1 MVCEEMRGKIDEYL
15 DGALSPEEAKRF
27 EEHMSSCP
35 DCSEE
40 LRLARAVLKAL
51 GELGEIE
58 VPSDFLGRVHEKID
72 AEKARSRKRLIYIRR
87 AGALAACI
95 VLAAAVYSGFDGA
108 QFEKNGNEM
117 LTQER
122 MENTAAPTPG
132 PTAAPAADTAVPQ
145 KEVEPE
151 VTVQPTQAPKKQAP
165 KPAKSAPAKSAPA
178 ASATPAATVTPTV
191 SAAPTEENAPAAAAP
206 EVATAHETADALP
219 ETAAVQAEVGAAAL
233 TDDRDGGTAMFS
245 ASTVPEEDAL
255 AKRSGGGAFREANGA
270 VTIYVAAGDAPRAR
284 EIADRLFPDGY
295 FAADGFVELCA
306 SLDAENIEY
315 FVSGEVTDGEVRF
328 KIIEN

>member
-51 GELGEIE
+51 GELDEIE

-122 MENTAAPTPG
+122 MENTAAPTPE

-151 VTVQPTQAPKKQAP
+151 MTVQPTSAPKKQAP
-165 KPAKSAPAKSAPA
+165 KPTKTTPA
-178 ASATPAATVTPTV
+178 ASAAPAVSASPAAP
-191 SAAPTEENAPAAAAP
+191 AEENAPAAAAAAPEATVVP
-206 EVATAHETADALP
+206 EVVDALP
-219 ETAAVQAEVGAAAL
+219 ETAAVQAEVGTSAL
-233 TDDRDGGTAMFS
+233 TDNSDSGTAMFS

-255 AKRSGGGAFREANGA
+255 TKRSGGGSTFREANGA
-270 VTIYVAAGDAPRAR
+270 VAIYVAAGDAPRAR

-295 FAADGFVELCA
+295 FAAADGFAELCA
-306 SLDAENIEY
+306 NLDGENIEY
-315 FVSGEVTDGEVRF
+315 FVIGEITDGEVGF
-328 KIIEN
+328 TIIEN

>member
-15 DGALSPEEAKRF
+15 DGALSPEEARRF

-95 VLAAAVYSGFDGA
+95 VLAAAVYSGFDGG

-122 MENTAAPTPG
+122 MENTAAPTPE

-165 KPAKSAPAKSAPA
+165 KPAKSAPA
-178 ASATPAATVTPTV
+178 ASATPAVTVTPTV

-206 EVATAHETADALP
+206 EAATAPETADALP
-219 ETAAVQAEVGAAAL
+219 ETAAVQAEVGASAL

-255 AKRSGGGAFREANGA
+255 TKRSGSGAFREANGA

-295 FAADGFVELCA
+295 FAAADGFAELCA

-328 KIIEN
+328 TIIEN

>member
-15 DGALSPEEAKRF
+15 DGALSPEEARRF

-58 VPSDFLGRVHEKID
+58 VPSNFLGRVHEKID

-122 MENTAAPTPG
+122 MENTAAPTPE

-165 KPAKSAPAKSAPA
+165 KPAKSAPA

-191 SAAPTEENAPAAAAP
+191 SAAPTEENAPAADAP
-206 EVATAHETADALP
+206 EEATAPETADALP
-219 ETAAVQAEVGAAAL
+219 ETAAVQAEVGASAL
-233 TDDRDGGTAMFS
+233 TDDRDSGTAMFS

-255 AKRSGGGAFREANGA
+255 TKRSGGGAFREANGA

-295 FAADGFVELCA
+295 FAAADGFAELCA

-315 FVSGEVTDGEVRF
+315 FVSGEVTEGEVRF
-328 KIIEN
+328 TIIEN

>member
-15 DGALSPEEAKRF
+15 DGALSPEEARRF

-95 VLAAAVYSGFDGA
+95 VLAAAVYSGFDGG

-122 MENTAAPTPG
+122 MENTAAPTPE

-165 KPAKSAPAKSAPA
+165 KPAKSAPA
-178 ASATPAATVTPTV
+178 ASATPAVTVTPTV
-191 SAAPTEENAPAAAAP
+191 SAAPTEENAPAIAVP
-206 EVATAHETADALP
+206 EVATAPETADALP
-219 ETAAVQAEVGAAAL
+219 ETAAVQAEVGASAL
-233 TDDRDGGTAMFS
+233 TDDRDSGTAMFS

-255 AKRSGGGAFREANGA
+255 TKRSGSGAFREANGA

-295 FAADGFVELCA
+295 FAAADGFVELCA

-315 FVSGEVTDGEVRF
+315 FVIGEVADGEVEF
-328 KIIEN
+328 TIVEN

>member
-15 DGALSPEEAKRF
+15 DGALSPEEARRF

-122 MENTAAPTPG
+122 MENTAAPTPE

-165 KPAKSAPAKSAPA
+165 KPAKSAPA
-178 ASATPAATVTPTV
+178 ASATPAVTVTPTV
-191 SAAPTEENAPAAAAP
+191 SAAPTEENAPAIAVP
-206 EVATAHETADALP
+206 EMATAPETADALP
-219 ETAAVQAEVGAAAL
+219 ETAAVQAEVGASAL

-255 AKRSGGGAFREANGA
+255 TKRSGGGAFREANGA

-295 FAADGFVELCA
+295 FAAADGFAELCA

-328 KIIEN
+328 TIIEN

>member
-122 MENTAAPTPG
+122 MENTAAPTPE

-165 KPAKSAPAKSAPA
+165 KPAKSAPA

-191 SAAPTEENAPAAAAP
+191 SAAPTEENALAVAAP
-206 EVATAHETADALP
+206 EVATAPETADALP

-255 AKRSGGGAFREANGA
+255 TKRSGGGAFREANGA

>member
-15 DGALSPEEAKRF
+15 DGALSPEEARRF

-58 VPSDFLGRVHEKID
+58 VPSNFLGRVHEKID

-122 MENTAAPTPG
+122 MENTAAPTPE

-165 KPAKSAPAKSAPA
+165 KPAKSAPA

-191 SAAPTEENAPAAAAP
+191 SAVPTEENAPAADAP
-206 EVATAHETADALP
+206 EAATVPETADALP

-245 ASTVPEEDAL
+245 ASAVPEEDAL
-255 AKRSGGGAFREANGA
+255 TKRSGGGSSLREANGA

-295 FAADGFVELCA
+295 FAAADGFVELCA

-315 FVSGEVTDGEVRF
+315 FVIGEVADGEVEF
-328 KIIEN
+328 TIVEN

>member
-15 DGALSPEEAKRF
+15 DGALSPEEARRF

-58 VPSDFLGRVHEKID
+58 VPSNFLGRVHEKID

-95 VLAAAVYSGFDGA
+95 VLAAAVYSGFDGG

-122 MENTAAPTPG
+122 MENTAAPTPE

-165 KPAKSAPAKSAPA
+165 KPAKSAPA

-206 EVATAHETADALP
+206 EVATAPETADALP
-219 ETAAVQAEVGAAAL
+219 ETAAVQAEVGASAL

-255 AKRSGGGAFREANGA
+255 TKRSGSGAFREANGA

-295 FAADGFVELCA
+295 FAAADGFAELCA

-328 KIIEN
+328 TIIEN

>member
-15 DGALSPEEAKRF
+15 DGALSPEEARRF

-122 MENTAAPTPG
+122 MENTAAPTPE

-165 KPAKSAPAKSAPA
+165 KPAKSAPA
-178 ASATPAATVTPTV
+178 ASATPAVTVTPTV

-206 EVATAHETADALP
+206 EAATAPETADALP
-219 ETAAVQAEVGAAAL
+219 ETAAVQAEVGASAL

-255 AKRSGGGAFREANGA
+255 TKRSGGGAFREANGA

-295 FAADGFVELCA
+295 FAAADGFAELCA

-328 KIIEN
+328 TIIEN

>member
-15 DGALSPEEAKRF
+15 DGALSPEEARRF

-122 MENTAAPTPG
+122 MENTAAPTPE

-165 KPAKSAPAKSAPA
+165 KPAKSAPA
-178 ASATPAATVTPTV
+178 ASATPAVTVTPTV

-206 EVATAHETADALP
+206 EAATAPETADALP
-219 ETAAVQAEVGAAAL
+219 ETAAVQAEVGASAL
-233 TDDRDGGTAMFS
+233 TDDRDSGTAMFS
-245 ASTVPEEDAL
+245 ASTVAEEDAL
-255 AKRSGGGAFREANGA
+255 TKRSGSGAFREANGA

-295 FAADGFVELCA
+295 FAAADGFVELCA

-315 FVSGEVTDGEVRF
+315 FVIGEVADGEVEF
-328 KIIEN
+328 TIVEN

>member
-15 DGALSPEEAKRF
+15 DGALSPEEARRF

-95 VLAAAVYSGFDGA
+95 VLAAAVYSGFDGG

-122 MENTAAPTPG
+122 MENTAAPTPE

-165 KPAKSAPAKSAPA
+165 KPAKSAPA
-178 ASATPAATVTPTV
+178 ASATPAVTVTPTV
-191 SAAPTEENAPAAAAP
+191 SAAPTEENAPAIAVP
-206 EVATAHETADALP
+206 EVATAPETADALP
-219 ETAAVQAEVGAAAL
+219 ETAAVQAEVGASAL
-233 TDDRDGGTAMFS
+233 TDDRDSGTAMFS

-255 AKRSGGGAFREANGA
+255 TKRSGSGAFREANGA

-295 FAADGFVELCA
+295 FAAADGFVELCA

-328 KIIEN
+328 TIIEN

>member
-40 LRLARAVLKAL
+40 LQLARAVLKAL

-117 LTQER
+117 LTQEH
-122 MENTAAPTPG
+122 MENTAAPTPE

-151 VTVQPTQAPKKQAP
+151 VTVQPTQVPKKQAP
-165 KPAKSAPAKSAPA
+165 KPAKSAPA

-191 SAAPTEENAPAAAAP
+191 SATPTEENAPAAAAP
-206 EVATAHETADALP
+206 EVATAPETADALP

-255 AKRSGGGAFREANGA
+255 TKRSGGGAFREANGA

-295 FAADGFVELCA
+295 FAAADGFVELCA

-315 FVSGEVTDGEVRF
+315 FVSGEVTDGKVRF
-328 KIIEN
+328 TIIEN

>member
-15 DGALSPEEAKRF
+15 DGALSPEEARRF

-95 VLAAAVYSGFDGA
+95 VLAAAVYSGFDGG

-122 MENTAAPTPG
+122 MENTAAPTPE

-165 KPAKSAPAKSAPA
+165 KPAKSAPA
-178 ASATPAATVTPTV
+178 ASATPAVTVTPTV
-191 SAAPTEENAPAAAAP
+191 SAAPTEENAPAIAVP
-206 EVATAHETADALP
+206 EVATAPETADALP
-219 ETAAVQAEVGAAAL
+219 ETAAVQAEVGASAL
-233 TDDRDGGTAMFS
+233 TDDRDSGTAMFS

-255 AKRSGGGAFREANGA
+255 TKRSGSGAFREANGA

-295 FAADGFVELCA
+295 FAAADGFAELCA

-328 KIIEN
+328 TIIEN

>member
-15 DGALSPEEAKRF
+15 DGALSPEEARRF

-95 VLAAAVYSGFDGA
+95 VLAAVVYSGFDGG

-122 MENTAAPTPG
+122 MENTAAPTPE

-165 KPAKSAPAKSAPA
+165 KPAKSAPA
-178 ASATPAATVTPTV
+178 ASATPAVTVTPTV

-206 EVATAHETADALP
+206 EAATAPETADALP
-219 ETAAVQAEVGAAAL
+219 ETAAVQAEVGASAL

-255 AKRSGGGAFREANGA
+255 TKRSGSGAFREANGA

-295 FAADGFVELCA
+295 FAAADGFAELCA

-328 KIIEN
+328 TIIEN

>member
-122 MENTAAPTPG
+122 MENTAAPTPE

-151 VTVQPTQAPKKQAP
+151 VTVQPTQVPKKQAP
-165 KPAKSAPAKSAPA
+165 KPAKSAPA

-191 SAAPTEENAPAAAAP
+191 SATPTEENAPAAAAP
-206 EVATAHETADALP
+206 EVATAPETADALP
-219 ETAAVQAEVGAAAL
+219 ETAAVQAEVDAAAL

-255 AKRSGGGAFREANGA
+255 TKRSGGDAFREANGA

-328 KIIEN
+328 TIIEN

>member
-15 DGALSPEEAKRF
+15 DGALSPEEARRF

-95 VLAAAVYSGFDGA
+95 VLAAAVYSGFDGG

-122 MENTAAPTPG
+122 MENTAAPTPE

-165 KPAKSAPAKSAPA
+165 KPAKSAPA

-191 SAAPTEENAPAAAAP
+191 SAAPTEENAPAIAVP
-206 EVATAHETADALP
+206 EAATAPETADALP
-219 ETAAVQAEVGAAAL
+219 ETAAVQAEVGASAL
-233 TDDRDGGTAMFS
+233 TDDRDSGTAMFS

-255 AKRSGGGAFREANGA
+255 TKRSGGGAFREANGA

-295 FAADGFVELCA
+295 FAAEDGFAELCA

-328 KIIEN
+328 TIIEN

>member
-15 DGALSPEEAKRF
+15 DGALSPEEARRF

-122 MENTAAPTPG
+122 MENTAAPTPE

-165 KPAKSAPAKSAPA
+165 KPAKSAPA

-191 SAAPTEENAPAAAAP
+191 SAAPTEENASAAAAP
-206 EVATAHETADALP
+206 EAATAPETADALP
-219 ETAAVQAEVGAAAL
+219 ETAAVQAEVGASAL

-245 ASTVPEEDAL
+245 ASAVPEEDAL
-255 AKRSGGGAFREANGA
+255 TKRSGGSSLREANGA
-270 VTIYVAAGDAPRAR
+270 VAIYVAAGDAPRAR
-284 EIADRLFPDGY
+284 EIADGLFPNGY
-295 FAADGFVELCA
+295 FAAADGFAELCA

-328 KIIEN
+328 TIIEN

>member
-51 GELGEIE
+51 GELDEIE

-122 MENTAAPTPG
+122 MENTAAPTPE

-165 KPAKSAPAKSAPA
+165 KPAKSAPA

-191 SAAPTEENAPAAAAP
+191 SAAPAEENAPTAAAAVP
-206 EVATAHETADALP
+206 EAATAPETADALP
-219 ETAAVQAEVGAAAL
+219 ETVAVQAEVGASAL
-233 TDDRDGGTAMFS
+233 TDNSDGGTAMFS

-255 AKRSGGGAFREANGA
+255 TKRSGGGSSLREANGA
-270 VTIYVAAGDAPRAR
+270 VAIYVAAGDAPRVR
-284 EIADRLFPDGY
+284 EIAGRLFPDGY
-295 FAADGFVELCA
+295 FAAADGFAELCA
-306 SLDAENIEY
+306 RLDAENIEY
-315 FVSGEVTDGEVRF
+315 FVSGDVTDGEVGF
-328 KIIEN
+328 TIIEN

>member
-15 DGALSPEEAKRF
+15 DGALSPEEARRF

-95 VLAAAVYSGFDGA
+95 VLAAAVYSGFDGG

-122 MENTAAPTPG
+122 MENTAAPTPE

-165 KPAKSAPAKSAPA
+165 KPAKSAPA
-178 ASATPAATVTPTV
+178 ASATPAVTVTPTV

-206 EVATAHETADALP
+206 EAATAPETADALP
-219 ETAAVQAEVGAAAL
+219 ETAAVQAEVGASAL
-233 TDDRDGGTAMFS
+233 TDDRDSGTAMFS

-255 AKRSGGGAFREANGA
+255 TKRSGSGAFREANGA

-295 FAADGFVELCA
+295 FAAADGFAELCA

-328 KIIEN
+328 TIIEN

>member
-15 DGALSPEEAKRF
+15 DGALSPEEARRF

-58 VPSDFLGRVHEKID
+58 VPSNFLGRVHEKID

-122 MENTAAPTPG
+122 MENTAAPTPE

-165 KPAKSAPAKSAPA
+165 KPAKSAPA
-178 ASATPAATVTPTV
+178 ASATPAVTVTPTV
-191 SAAPTEENAPAAAAP
+191 SAAPTEENAPAIAVP
-206 EVATAHETADALP
+206 EVATAPETADALP
-219 ETAAVQAEVGAAAL
+219 ETAAVQAEVGASAL
-233 TDDRDGGTAMFS
+233 TDDRDSGTAMFS

>member
-122 MENTAAPTPG
+122 MENTAAPTPE

-151 VTVQPTQAPKKQAP
+151 VTVQPTQVPKKQAP
-165 KPAKSAPAKSAPA
+165 KPAKSAPA

-206 EVATAHETADALP
+206 EVATTPETADALP

-255 AKRSGGGAFREANGA
+255 AKRPGGSAFREANGA

>member
-15 DGALSPEEAKRF
+15 DGALSPEEARRF

-58 VPSDFLGRVHEKID
+58 VPSNFLGRVHEKID

-122 MENTAAPTPG
+122 MENTAAPTPE

-165 KPAKSAPAKSAPA
+165 KPAKSAPA

-206 EVATAHETADALP
+206 EVATAPETADALP
-219 ETAAVQAEVGAAAL
+219 ETAAVQAEVGASAL
-233 TDDRDGGTAMFS
+233 TDDRDSGTAMFS

-255 AKRSGGGAFREANGA
+255 TKRSGSGAFREANGA

-295 FAADGFVELCA
+295 FAAADGFAELCA
-306 SLDAENIEY
+306 SLDAENIGY
-315 FVSGEVTDGEVRF
+315 FVIGEVADGEVEF
-328 KIIEN
+328 TIVEN

>member
-15 DGALSPEEAKRF
+15 DGALSPEEARRF

-122 MENTAAPTPG
+122 MENTAAPTPE

-165 KPAKSAPAKSAPA
+165 KPAKSAPA
-178 ASATPAATVTPTV
+178 ASATPAVTVTPTV

-206 EVATAHETADALP
+206 EAATAPETADALP
-219 ETAAVQAEVGAAAL
+219 ETAAVQAEVGASAL
-233 TDDRDGGTAMFS
+233 TDNSDGGTAMFS
-245 ASTVPEEDAL
+245 ASAVPEEDAL
-255 AKRSGGGAFREANGA
+255 TKRSGGSSLREANGA
-270 VTIYVAAGDAPRAR
+270 VAIYVAAGDAPRAR

-295 FAADGFVELCA
+295 FAAADGFVELCA

-315 FVSGEVTDGEVRF
+315 FVIGEVADGEVEF
-328 KIIEN
+328 TIVEN

>member
-15 DGALSPEEAKRF
+15 DGALSPEEARRF

-122 MENTAAPTPG
+122 MENTAAPTPE

-165 KPAKSAPAKSAPA
+165 KPAKSAPA

-191 SAAPTEENAPAAAAP
+191 SAAPTEENASAAAAP
-206 EVATAHETADALP
+206 EAATAPETADALP
-219 ETAAVQAEVGAAAL
+219 ETAAVQAEVGASAL

-245 ASTVPEEDAL
+245 ASTVSEEDAL
-255 AKRSGGGAFREANGA
+255 TKRSGGGAFREANGA

-295 FAADGFVELCA
+295 FAAADGFAELCA

-328 KIIEN
+328 TIIEN

>member
-15 DGALSPEEAKRF
+15 DGALSPEEARRF

-95 VLAAAVYSGFDGA
+95 VLAAAVYSGFDGG

-122 MENTAAPTPG
+122 MENTAAPTPE

-165 KPAKSAPAKSAPA
+165 KPAKSAPA

-191 SAAPTEENAPAAAAP
+191 SAAPTEENASAAAAP
-206 EVATAHETADALP
+206 EAATAPETADALP
-219 ETAAVQAEVGAAAL
+219 ETAAVQAEVGASAL

-255 AKRSGGGAFREANGA
+255 TKRSGSGAFREANGA

-295 FAADGFVELCA
+295 FAAADGFAELCA

-328 KIIEN
+328 TIIEN

>member
-15 DGALSPEEAKRF
+15 DGALSPEEARRF

-58 VPSDFLGRVHEKID
+58 VPSNFLGRVHEKID

-122 MENTAAPTPG
+122 MENTAAPTPE

-165 KPAKSAPAKSAPA
+165 KPAKSAPA

-206 EVATAHETADALP
+206 EAATAPETADALP
-219 ETAAVQAEVGAAAL
+219 ETAAVQAEVGASAL

-255 AKRSGGGAFREANGA
+255 TKRSGGGAFREANGA

-295 FAADGFVELCA
+295 FAAADGFAELCA
-306 SLDAENIEY
+306 SLDAENIGY
-315 FVSGEVTDGEVRF
+315 FVIGEVADGEVEF
-328 KIIEN
+328 TIVEN

>member
-15 DGALSPEEAKRF
+15 DGALSPEEARRF

-95 VLAAAVYSGFDGA
+95 VLAAAVYSGFDGG

-122 MENTAAPTPG
+122 MENTAAPTPE

-165 KPAKSAPAKSAPA
+165 KPAKSAPA

-206 EVATAHETADALP
+206 EVATAPETADALP
-219 ETAAVQAEVGAAAL
+219 ETAAVQAEVGASAL

-255 AKRSGGGAFREANGA
+255 TKRSGSGAFREANGA

-295 FAADGFVELCA
+295 FAAEDGFAELCA

-315 FVSGEVTDGEVRF
+315 FVSGEVADGEVEF
-328 KIIEN
+328 TIVEN

>member
-15 DGALSPEEAKRF
+15 DGALSPEEARRF

-58 VPSDFLGRVHEKID
+58 VPSNFLGRVHEKID

-122 MENTAAPTPG
+122 MENTAAPTPE

-165 KPAKSAPAKSAPA
+165 KPAKSAPA

-191 SAAPTEENAPAAAAP
+191 SAAPTEENAPAADAP
-206 EVATAHETADALP
+206 EAATAPETADALP
-219 ETAAVQAEVGAAAL
+219 ETAAVQAEVGASAL

-255 AKRSGGGAFREANGA
+255 TKRSGGGAFREANGA

-295 FAADGFVELCA
+295 FAAEDGFAELCA

-328 KIIEN
+328 TIIEN

>member
-15 DGALSPEEAKRF
+15 DGALSPEEARRF

-58 VPSDFLGRVHEKID
+58 VPSNFLGRVHEKID

-95 VLAAAVYSGFDGA
+95 VLAAAVYSGFDGG

-122 MENTAAPTPG
+122 MENTAAPTPE

-165 KPAKSAPAKSAPA
+165 KPAKSAPA

-206 EVATAHETADALP
+206 EAATAPETADALP
-219 ETAAVQAEVGAAAL
+219 ETAAVQAEVGASAL

-255 AKRSGGGAFREANGA
+255 TKRSGGGAFREANGA

-295 FAADGFVELCA
+295 FAAADGFAELCA

-328 KIIEN
+328 TIIEN

>member
-122 MENTAAPTPG
+122 MENTAAPTPE

-165 KPAKSAPAKSAPA
+165 KPAKSAPA

-191 SAAPTEENAPAAAAP
+191 SAAPTEENALAVAAP
-206 EVATAHETADALP
+206 EVATAPETADALP

-255 AKRSGGGAFREANGA
+255 TKRSGGGAFREANGA

-295 FAADGFVELCA
+295 FAAADGFAELCA

-328 KIIEN
+328 TIIEN

>member
-15 DGALSPEEAKRF
+15 DGALSPEEARRL

-95 VLAAAVYSGFDGA
+95 VLAAAVYSGFDGG

-122 MENTAAPTPG
+122 MENTAAPTPE

-165 KPAKSAPAKSAPA
+165 KPAKSAPA

-191 SAAPTEENAPAAAAP
+191 SAAPTEENAPAADAP
-206 EVATAHETADALP
+206 EAATAPETADALP
-219 ETAAVQAEVGAAAL
+219 ETAAVQAEVGASAL

-255 AKRSGGGAFREANGA
+255 TKRSGGGVFREANGA

-295 FAADGFVELCA
+295 FAAADGFAELCA

-328 KIIEN
+328 TIIEN

>member
-122 MENTAAPTPG
+122 MENTAAPTPE

-165 KPAKSAPAKSAPA
+165 KPAKSAPA

-206 EVATAHETADALP
+206 EVATAPETADALP

-255 AKRSGGGAFREANGA
+255 TKRSDGGAFREANGA

>member
-122 MENTAAPTPG
+122 MENTAAPTPE

-165 KPAKSAPAKSAPA
+165 KPAKSAPA

-191 SAAPTEENAPAAAAP
+191 SAAPTEENALAVAAP
-206 EVATAHETADALP
+206 EVATAPETADALP

-245 ASTVPEEDAL
+245 ASKVPEEDAL

-270 VTIYVAAGDAPRAR
+270 VTIYVAAGAAPRAR

>member
-15 DGALSPEEAKRF
+15 DGALSPEEARRF

-58 VPSDFLGRVHEKID
+58 VPSNFLGRVHEKID

-122 MENTAAPTPG
+122 MENTAAPTPE

-165 KPAKSAPAKSAPA
+165 KPAKSAPA

-206 EVATAHETADALP
+206 EVATAPETADALP
-219 ETAAVQAEVGAAAL
+219 ETAAVQAEVGASAL
-233 TDDRDGGTAMFS
+233 TDDRDSGTAMFS

-255 AKRSGGGAFREANGA
+255 TKRSGGGAFREANGA

-295 FAADGFVELCA
+295 FAAADGFAELCA
-306 SLDAENIEY
+306 SLDAENIGY
-315 FVSGEVTDGEVRF
+315 FVIGEVADGEVEF
-328 KIIEN
+328 TIIEN

>member
-122 MENTAAPTPG
+122 MENTAAPTPE

-165 KPAKSAPAKSAPA
+165 KPAKSAPA
-178 ASATPAATVTPTV
+178 ASATPAATVTPTA
-191 SAAPTEENAPAAAAP
+191 SAAPTEENAPAVAAP
-206 EVATAHETADALP
+206 EVATAPETADALP

-255 AKRSGGGAFREANGA
+255 AKRSGDGAFREANGA

>member
-15 DGALSPEEAKRF
+15 DGALSPEEARRF

-95 VLAAAVYSGFDGA
+95 VLAAVVYSGFDGG

-122 MENTAAPTPG
+122 MENTAAPTPE

-165 KPAKSAPAKSAPA
+165 KPAKSAPA
-178 ASATPAATVTPTV
+178 ASATPAVTVTPTV

-206 EVATAHETADALP
+206 EAATAPETADALP
-219 ETAAVQAEVGAAAL
+219 ETAAVQAEVGASAL
-233 TDDRDGGTAMFS
+233 TDDRDSGTAMFS

-255 AKRSGGGAFREANGA
+255 TKRSGSGAFREANGA

-295 FAADGFVELCA
+295 FAAADGFAELCA

-328 KIIEN
+328 TIIEN

>member
-15 DGALSPEEAKRF
+15 DGALSPEEARRF

-51 GELGEIE
+51 GELDEIE
-58 VPSDFLGRVHEKID
+58 VPSDFLVRVHEKID

-122 MENTAAPTPG
+122 MENTAAPTPE
-132 PTAAPAADTAVPQ
+132 PTAAAAADTAVPQ

-151 VTVQPTQAPKKQAP
+151 MTVQPTPAPKKQAP
-165 KPAKSAPAKSAPA
+165 KPAKSVPT
-178 ASATPAATVTPTV
+178 ASAAPAATVTPTV
-191 SAAPTEENAPAAAAP
+191 SAAPTEENAPMAAAP
-206 EVATAHETADALP
+206 EAATAPETADALP
-219 ETAAVQAEVGAAAL
+219 ETAAVQAEVGVSAL
-233 TDDRDGGTAMFS
+233 TDDRDSGTAMFS

-255 AKRSGGGAFREANGA
+255 TKRSGGGSTFREANGA
-270 VTIYVAAGDAPRAR
+270 VAIYVAAGDAPRAR

-295 FAADGFVELCA
+295 FAAADGFAELCA
-306 SLDAENIEY
+306 SLDEENIEY
-315 FVSGEVTDGEVRF
+315 FVSGEVTDGEVGF
-328 KIIEN
+328 TIIEN

>member
-15 DGALSPEEAKRF
+15 DGALSPEEARRF

-95 VLAAAVYSGFDGA
+95 VLAAAVYSGFDGG

-122 MENTAAPTPG
+122 MENMAAPTPE

-165 KPAKSAPAKSAPA
+165 KPAKSAPA

-191 SAAPTEENAPAAAAP
+191 SAAPTEENAPAADAA
-206 EVATAHETADALP
+206 EAATAPETADALP
-219 ETAAVQAEVGAAAL
+219 ETAAVQAEVGASAL

-255 AKRSGGGAFREANGA
+255 TKRSGSGAFREANGA

-295 FAADGFVELCA
+295 FAAADGFVELCA
-306 SLDAENIEY
+306 SLDAENIGY
-315 FVSGEVTDGEVRF
+315 FVIGEVADGEVEF
-328 KIIEN
+328 TIVEN

>member
-15 DGALSPEEAKRF
+15 DGALSPEEARRF

-58 VPSDFLGRVHEKID
+58 VPSNFLGRVHEKID

-122 MENTAAPTPG
+122 MENTAAPTPE

-165 KPAKSAPAKSAPA
+165 KPAKSAPA
-178 ASATPAATVTPTV
+178 ASATPAVTVTPTV
-191 SAAPTEENAPAAAAP
+191 SAAPTEENAPAIAVP
-206 EVATAHETADALP
+206 EAATAPETADALP
-219 ETAAVQAEVGAAAL
+219 ETAAVQAEVGASAL
-233 TDDRDGGTAMFS
+233 TDNSDGGTAMFS
-245 ASTVPEEDAL
+245 ASAVPEEDAL
-255 AKRSGGGAFREANGA
+255 TKRSGGSSLREANGA
-270 VTIYVAAGDAPRAR
+270 VAIYVAAGDAPRAR

-295 FAADGFVELCA
+295 FAAADGFAELCA

-315 FVSGEVTDGEVRF
+315 FVSGEVTEGEVRF
-328 KIIEN
+328 TIIEN